1 MRLIPSSLFGRLTL
15 ILVAG
20 LLAAQVASMFLHR
33 GEQESMLSHARSQR
47 AVERIVET
55 IRVLEAATPE
65 QRASA
70 LAALD
75 AEDFSVSAVPMS
87 QVSTGAAPGHLAD
100 EIAGQLGSEREMH
113 LAGPMRFG
121 PGHMGGPHGMREGRP
136 PGPFG
141 PGAGRMGDGMMRAV
155 DIRLGDGQWVRVSF
169 SPEPPR
175 RALPGGLM
183 THLLLTIAAV
193 IIVSLIAVRLATRP
207 LQHLAE
213 AADAFGQNLESPPL
227 PETGPAETRRAAKA
241 FNGMQERLKR
251 LIAERGRALAAVS
264 HDLRTPLTRLRLRA
278 ELVDDAKLR
287 EQIAADLDDMQSMID
302 TTLQYLRGVHENEP
316 RQPIDMNALLA
327 SLAED
332 VSVLGHQVSVDGSAT
347 APYVGRLSGL
357 KRAIGNLVDNA
368 VKYGQT
374 AAIRVEDDAAQLRV
388 IVEDRGPGI
397 PEEQLAQ
404 VTEPYYRL
412 DASRRRDTGGVGLG
426 LAIARD
432 VALHHGG
439 DLVLAN
445 RPEGG
450 LRATLVLPRRS
461 ARSATGSP

>member
-1 MRLIPSSLFGRLTL
+1 MRLIPASLFGRLTL

-20 LLAAQVASMFLHR
+20 LLTAQVASLWLHR
-33 GEQESMLSHARSQR
+33 GEQESVLSRARSQR
-47 AVERIVET
+47 AVERIAEA
-55 IRVLEAATPE
+55 IKVLEATAPD

-75 AEDFSVSAVPMS
+75 TEDFRVAAVPMS
-87 QVSTGAAPGHLAD
+87 EVSMGVAPGHLAD
-100 EIAGQLGSEREMH
+100 EIARQLGTEREMY
-113 LAGPMRFG
+113 LAGPMRHG
-121 PGHMGGPHGMREGRP
+121 PGYMGGRPGGRPGMREMQP

-141 PGAGRMGDGMMRAV
+141 PGIGRMGEGMMRGV

-169 SPEPPR
+169 SPEPAR
-175 RALPGGLM
+175 SVLPGGIM
-183 THLLLTIAAV
+183 THLLLTVVA
-193 IIVSLIAVRLATRP
+193 IIVVSLIAVRLATQP

-278 ELVDDAKLR
+278 ELVEDVKLR

-316 RQPIDMNALLA
+316 RQPIDMNALLE

-332 VSVLGHQVSVDGSAT
+332 ESVLGRQVSVEGSAA
-347 APYVGRLSGL
+347 APYVGRLSAL
-357 KRAIGNLVDNA
+357 KRAIANLIDNA

-374 AAIRVEDDAAQLRV
+374 AAIRIEDDAAELHV
-388 IVEDRGPGI
+388 IVEDHGPGI
-397 PEEQLAQ
+397 PQEQLAS

-450 LRATLVLPRRS
+450 LRATLVLPRQT
-461 ARSATGSP
+461 A